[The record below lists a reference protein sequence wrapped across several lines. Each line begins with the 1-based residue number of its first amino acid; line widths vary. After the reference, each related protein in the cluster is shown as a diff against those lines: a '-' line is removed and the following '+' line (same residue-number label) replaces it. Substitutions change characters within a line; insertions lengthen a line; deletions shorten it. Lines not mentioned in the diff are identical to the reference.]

1 MEEKKTAQNY
11 KIGNL
16 LIVEDDPIM
25 LKYLQ
30 RLFSEK
36 YNVETAGNG
45 FEGLEKI
52 SNGYNPHVILSDQS
66 MPGMSGTDFLYE
78 TMKLLPDSIRVV
90 LTAHPSPGNMLSSIN
105 TAHSFMMLTKPISE
119 NELKMSIKMCFDQ
132 YNNRIEDRYKKID
145 DASQV
150 IVADDNKPVLKL
162 ITNYLQSADIIV
174 HQANNGKEALLELEK
189 NPNIDLVI
197 LDVLM
202 PDMDGYEVCKQ
213 IREHYTLFELPVIFL
228 TALNKPE
235 DIVKGFDLG
244 ANDFL
249 SKPYHREELVAR
261 SKTLIKLK
269 KLLRNNLYLKETIT
283 IKNKMMEKLENEI
296 AERKRV
302 EQELISA
309 KEKADAANRLKS
321 EFVANMSHEIRTP
334 MNSIIGFSE
343 LLKNRITDDSKGKT
357 YLNSIVSSGKN
368 LLSIINDILDLSKI
382 EADKLEIEF
391 QPVNL
396 RNILSDVA
404 NIFSLKCNE
413 KGITL
418 KLEIDDSIPD
428 ILKLDEIRT
437 RQMLFNLVGNAV
449 KFTESGSVIIRTGL
463 IRQHQG
469 SNRVDFVINVIDT
482 GIGIPPSQ
490 KEFIFEAFRQQK
502 GQETK
507 VFGGTGLGLTI
518 TRRLIELMGGS
529 ISVESQHGVGSTF
542 TLSFKNIEISDSPLD
557 NGSENEHFDTGLVD
571 FFGKKILLVDD
582 ISENR
587 MLIKE
592 YLRKLN
598 LNIIEAE
605 NGKAAFEAARKER
618 PDMILLDLKMP
629 VMDGFEAIDKLK
641 SHVDLSSTP
650 VIGLTAYAMKSDIEK
665 IENAGFDS
673 YLKKPIHR
681 SRLIKE
687 LCKFLDYKIIESA
700 QITQENDG
708 DFEIKIDDVKN
719 LSDVIDK
726 IKNDYKPQV
735 EKLKKSKRIKHIRDF
750 ATEFK
755 DFAEK
760 NNMTAL
766 SEFSDMLIN
775 YANNF
780 DLNSINKHFE
790 LFDEIVSQ
798 LEESKNNK

>member
-1 MEEKKTAQNY
+1 
-11 KIGNL
+11 
-16 LIVEDDPIM
+16 
-25 LKYLQ
+25 
-30 RLFSEK
+30 
-36 YNVETAGNG
+36 
-45 FEGLEKI
+45 
-52 SNGYNPHVILSDQS
+52 
-66 MPGMSGTDFLYE
+66 MPE
-78 TMKLLPDSIRVV
+78 
-90 LTAHPSPGNMLSSIN
+90 
-105 TAHSFMMLTKPISE
+105 
-119 NELKMSIKMCFDQ
+119 
-132 YNNRIEDRYKKID
+132 
-145 DASQV
+145 
-150 IVADDNKPVLKL
+150 
-162 ITNYLQSADIIV
+162 
-174 HQANNGKEALLELEK
+174 
-189 NPNIDLVI
+189 
-197 LDVLM
+197 
-202 PDMDGYEVCKQ
+202 MDGYEVCKQ

-296 AERKRV
+296 SERKRV
-302 EQELISA
+302 EQELITS

-343 LLKNRITDDSKGKT
+343 LLKSRVTDDSKGKS
-357 YLNSIVSSGKN
+357 YLNSIISSGKN

-413 KGITL
+413 KGIAL

-449 KFTESGSVIIRTGL
+449 KFTDKGSVIIRTGL

-482 GIGIPPSQ
+482 GMGIPPSQ

-529 ISVESQHGVGSTF
+529 ISVESQQGVGSTF
-542 TLSFKNIEISDSPLD
+542 TLSFQDIEISDSPLD
-557 NGSENEHFDTGLVD
+557 NGSENENFDNTLVD

-598 LNIIEAE
+598 LNIIEAD
-605 NGKAAFEAARKER
+605 NGKAAFETARRDR
-618 PDMILLDLKMP
+618 PDLILLDLKMP
-629 VMDGFEAIDKLK
+629 VMDGFEAIEKFK

-687 LCKFLDYKIIESA
+687 LCKFLEHKIIESV
-700 QITQENDG
+700 QITKEKEE

-719 LSDVIDK
+719 ISDILDR
-726 IKNDYKPQV
+726 IKSDYKPQV

-750 ATEFK
+750 GLDFK
-755 DFAEK
+755 DFSKK
-760 NNMTAL
+760 NNIATL
-766 SEFSDMLIN
+766 SEFSDMLIDFT
-775 YANNF
+775 NNF
-780 DLNSINKHFE
+780 DLTSINKHFE

-798 LEESKNNK
+798 LEESKNNN